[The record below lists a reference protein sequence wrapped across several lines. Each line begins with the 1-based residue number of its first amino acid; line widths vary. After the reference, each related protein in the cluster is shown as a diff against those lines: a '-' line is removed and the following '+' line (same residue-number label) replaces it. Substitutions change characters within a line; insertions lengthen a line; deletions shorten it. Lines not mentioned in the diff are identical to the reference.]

1 MKSKV
6 EISLKKDSFAAGAE
20 VAKICGKEANKINFV
35 FNSPVYDAAKF
46 IEGFETVADSKNL
59 IGFSTPAVLSKEG
72 CVLNEEGFS
81 ALMSIDDEE
90 LTVGIAALSKEDSAR
105 ETGRKVAKLA
115 LEEAEAEIAPDYFFM
130 AATDEEEMYI
140 KGIQDVIGRV
150 PCFGASPLK
159 GEGYHL
165 YCKKQVVDNGV
176 AVAFFYTEKQINT
189 KFSGMFNETKK
200 VGVITLVSDNRL
212 LVEINNQPALDVYAK
227 MLGKT
232 KEEIKGHIKDNYLFN
247 PLGVKDRLGDL
258 VAIRNVEEE
267 KEDGSLLMGANL
279 SENTALILMEKNKDE
294 IVNDTETIIKYL
306 KATVA
311 AAAAYL
317 MFNNV
322 ERSFKIEDQRDE
334 LHKKVKAL
342 VEDAGFLMPV
352 CQREYGYAD
361 DQTNTVGNLMMSF
374 TVFEK

>member
-6 EISLKKDSFAAGAE
+6 EISLNKDSFAAGAE
-20 VAKICGKEANKINFV
+20 VAKICGKEGNKINFV
-35 FNSPVYDAAKF
+35 FNSPVYDADKF
-46 IEGFETVADSKNL
+46 IEGFESVADSKNL

-81 ALMSIDDEE
+81 ALMNIEDEE

-115 LEEAEAEIAPDYFFM
+115 LEDAEADIAPDYFFM

-165 YCKKQVVDNGV
+165 YCKKQIIDSGVV
-176 AVAFFYTEKQINT
+176 VAFFYTEKQINT

-227 MLGKT
+227 MIGKT
-232 KEEIKGHIKDNYLFN
+232 KEEIKGNVKENYLFN

-258 VAIRNVEEE
+258 VAIRNIEEE

-279 SENTALILMEKNKDE
+279 TENTALILMEKTKEE
-294 IVNDTETIIKYL
+294 IVKDTETIIKYL
-306 KATVA
+306 KATVSD
-311 AAAAYL
+311 AAAYL

-322 ERSFKIEDQRDE
+322 ERSFKIEDKRDE
-334 LHKKVKAL
+334 LNKKVKAI